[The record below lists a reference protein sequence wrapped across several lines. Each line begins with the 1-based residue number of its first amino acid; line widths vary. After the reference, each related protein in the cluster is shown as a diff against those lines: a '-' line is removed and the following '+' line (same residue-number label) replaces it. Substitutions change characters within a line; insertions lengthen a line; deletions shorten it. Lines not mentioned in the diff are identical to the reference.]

1 MQGVFEISEYDA
13 AGRRGELRA
22 PQADTTVQTPA
33 LLPVVNPN
41 VQTLALERIE
51 GAYPVDGIRLERLGL
66 AAEAAARGVKRLVET
81 HPGTSFRLCHD
92 DWPAVALSAVPDR
105 VTVRREGKS

>member
-13 AGRRGELRA
+13 TGRRGELRV
-22 PQADTTVQTPA
+22 PRADTTVQTPA

-41 VQTLALERIE
+41 VRTLAPGRIE

-66 AAEAAARGVKRLVET
+66 AAEAAARGVRRLVET
-81 HPGTSFRLCHD
+81 PPGTSFRLCHD
-92 DWPAVALSAVPDR
+92 DRPAVALFAVPDR
-105 VTVRREGKS
+105 VTVRRERES